1 MKFIK
6 CVKCGTTTEV
16 KLNNNGIH
24 QGECVVC
31 ESTLTIKGEKN
42 D

>member
-1 MKFIK
+1 MFIK
-6 CVKCGTTTEV
+6 CSNCGVTTEV

-31 ESTLTIKGEKN
+31 ESILTIKGEKN